1 VTNSQ
6 TIYQIGQDRESVQH
20 PLWTRDGKLVYFPGA
35 EPAVAVGIWT
45 EPTFGVSRNP
55 VNVPGIGFPTTSP
68 SMLLNHDSAPDG
80 RFVIVRSGLAA
91 DEIEICEGVII
102 VQNWFEE
109 LKDRVPVD

>member
-1 VTNSQ
+1 
-6 TIYQIGQDRESVQH
+6 
-20 PLWTRDGKLVYFPGA
+20 
-35 EPAVAVGIWT
+35 
-45 EPTFGVSRNP
+45 
-55 VNVPGIGFPTTSP
+55 
-68 SMLLNHDSAPDG
+68 MLLNHDSAPDG